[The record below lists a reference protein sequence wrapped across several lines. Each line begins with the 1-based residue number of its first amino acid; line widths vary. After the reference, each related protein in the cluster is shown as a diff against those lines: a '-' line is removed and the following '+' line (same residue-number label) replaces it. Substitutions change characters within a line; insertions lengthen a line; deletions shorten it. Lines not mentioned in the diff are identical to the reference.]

1 MGAKPTP
8 GPWRLDYPDGWG
20 GAFVE
25 TTQPVDDGRTALI
38 CSLYDRQSA
47 FPPDDDEKESNGR
60 LIAAAP
66 ELLEALQGWMRHLD
80 GEPGGPTDTPEYED
94 ALMTKMRAAIAAA
107 TGEKA

>member
-66 ELLEALQGWMRHLD
+66 MMYEYVASSALSGCVEARRIM
-80 GEPGGPTDTPEYED
+80 EAID
-94 ALMTKMRAAIAAA
+94 AGR
-107 TGEKA
+107 